1 MKYCKFLVW
10 SLGLLLLAGIPLQGQ
25 NKQKAAKAREA
36 RVKGEA
42 QVPMEKNMTLEQTQQ
57 LAIDQAIVTA
67 IESEFGRVIF
77 QGNTT
82 YIENVSTGQ
91 RVETDMR
98 TISIGNS
105 YVNAEMIQ
113 MDEPVCQSDLDD
125 KGQLWVTCRVR
136 GKAREILEPPLEFI
150 AEPLD
155 CPEPRCKTTDFID
168 NESFYML
175 FKSPV
180 EGHLSIYLADGDF
193 AYCLLPCNGIEG
205 STFAV
210 EQDKEYILFQDQD
223 FLLYTDKEFETD
235 RLFLI
240 FSPKEYNK
248 GLLQGEE
255 TFEVNGEDF
264 IKPESMKVEDFQRW
278 LTKLRS
284 KRTDIQLKMID
295 ISIKK

>member
-1 MKYCKFLVW
+1 MRYRNYLIW
-10 SLGLLLLAGIPLQGQ
+10 SLGLFLLAGIPLQGYGQ
-25 NKQKAAKAREA
+25 QKQKAREA

-42 QVPMEKNMTLEQTQQ
+42 QVMMEKDMTLEQTEQ
-57 LAIDQAIVTA
+57 LAVDQAIIEA
-67 IESEFGRVIF
+67 IEYEFGRVIF
-77 QGNTT
+77 QGNSTL
-82 YIENVSTGQ
+82 IENVSTGQ

-113 MDEPVCQSDLDD
+113 MDDPVCHSDLDD
-125 KGQLWVTCRVR
+125 KGQLWVTCKVR
-136 GKAREILEPPLEFI
+136 GRAREILEPPIEFV

-155 CPEPRCKTTDFID
+155 CPEPRCKTTDFVD
-168 NESFYML
+168 NESFYMY

-180 EGHLSIYLADGDF
+180 EGHLSIYLADGDY

-205 STFAV
+205 STFFV
-210 EQDKEYILFQDQD
+210 KQDEEYILFQDQD

-248 GLLQGEE
+248 GILDKEE
-255 TFEVNGEDF
+255 EFVVDGEDF
-264 IKPESMKVEDFQRW
+264 IKPEKIEAEDFQRW

>member
-1 MKYCKFLVW
+1 MKYRNLIVW
-10 SLGLLLLAGIPLQGQ
+10 SLGLLLLAAGSLQAQ
-25 NKQKAAKAREA
+25 DRKKPKPREA

-42 QVPMEKNMTLEQTQQ
+42 QVPMEKDMTLKQTEQMAVD
-57 LAIDQAIVTA
+57 LAIVEA

-82 YIENVSTGQ
+82 YIENVSTGK

-113 MDEPVCQSDLDD
+113 MDEPVCDSQLDD
-125 KGQLWVTCRVR
+125 KGQLWVTCRIKGR
-136 GKAREILEPPLEFI
+136 AREILEPPLEFA

-155 CPEPRCKTTDFID
+155 CPEPRCKTTDFVD
-168 NESFYML
+168 NEPFYMY

-180 EGHLSIYLADGDF
+180 DGYLSIYLADDKN
-193 AYCLLPCNGIEG
+193 AYCLLPCYTAEG
-205 STFAV
+205 STF
-210 EQDKEYILFQDQD
+210 EIKQDQEYILFEDEE
-223 FLLYTDKEFETD
+223 FLLYTDKEFESN

-240 FSPKEYNK
+240 FSTSKYNK
-248 GLLQGEE
+248 GLLEQEE
-255 TFEVNGEDF
+255 EFVVNGEDF
-264 IKPESMKVEDFQRW
+264 VLPEKMKVEEFQRW

-284 KRTDIQLKMID
+284 KRTDVQLQMID
-295 ISIKK
+295 VSIKK